1 MKKIFLTLFGIT
13 TILTARVEIIE
24 KGLAYSD
31 VLLVPQRSTVESRRQ
46 VDTRTRLTRNIWLTM
61 PLVSANMDTVT
72 EAPMAIAMA
81 QAGGIG
87 IIHRFN
93 SIEDQVKQVEKVKR
107 FRNAIIKNPL
117 TICQNATLGQARAIM
132 EEHEIKGLLVVDD
145 AGKLAGIVTSRDVR
159 FNPDEKRIIKEFMT
173 SRENLIVGTAGIS
186 VADAKQLMI
195 DNRIEKLPLVNPDNS
210 IAGLITSKDIYV
222 KTEFP
227 SASVDAGGRLLVGAA
242 IGVKD
247 EAIERAKALLEAG
260 ADVLVID
267 IAHGHSDLAINT
279 LKELKAK
286 YPDVQV
292 IAGNV
297 ATPQGTRELIEAGA
311 DAVKIGIGPGSICT
325 TRIVSGSGYP
335 QLSAVIN
342 CAQEADKY
350 GVPVIADG
358 GICYSGDITKAIAA
372 GASTVMLGSLL
383 AGTDESPGI
392 PFMKNGKKFKV
403 VRGMASFGANLGRAE
418 KDSKK
423 AKDYVPE
430 GVEALTPYKGSVL
443 EVVQQLL
450 GGLYSGMS
458 YCGVTT
464 VEQLRGN
471 GIFVEITSAGIR
483 ESHPHDVQQ
492 LVN

>member
-1 MKKIFLTLFGIT
+1 MKRVVFAFISIT
-13 TILTARVEIIE
+13 IIMNARVEIIE
-24 KGLAYSD
+24 RGLAYND

-46 VDTRTRLTRNIWLTM
+46 AETRTRLTRTLWLNM

-72 EAPMAIAMA
+72 EASMAIAMA

-93 SIEDQVKQVEKVKR
+93 SIEDQIRLVQQVKQ
-107 FRNAIIKNPL
+107 FRNAVIKCPR
-117 TICQNATLGQARAIM
+117 TICLSATLAQARALM
-132 EEHEIKGLLVVDD
+132 DEHQIKGLLVVDGD
-145 AGKLAGIVTSRDVR
+145 CKLAGIITSRDVR
-159 FNPDEKRIIKEFMT
+159 FNPDEKRLVKEFMT
-173 SRENLIVGTAGIS
+173 SREYLIVGIADIS
-186 VADAKQLMI
+186 IADAKQLMV
-195 DNRIEKLPLVNPDNS
+195 DNRIEKLPLVNADDT
-210 IAGLITSKDIYV
+210 IAGLITSKDIYL
-222 KTEFP
+222 KSEYP
-227 SASVDAGGRLLVGAA
+227 SASVDAQGRLMVGAA

-247 EAIERAKALLEAG
+247 EAITRAAALLEAG

-279 LKELKAK
+279 LKKLKEK
-286 YPDVQV
+286 FPDVQV

-372 GASTVMLGSLL
+372 GAATVMLGSLL

-403 VRGMASFGANLGRAE
+403 VRGMASFGANLGRSD
-418 KDSKK
+418 KDAKK
-423 AKDYVPE
+423 AKEYVAE

-458 YCGVTT
+458 YCGVTAI
-464 VEQLRGN
+464 EQLRGN
-471 GIFVEITSAGIR
+471 GVFVEITSAGIR

>member
-1 MKKIFLTLFGIT
+1 MKKILIVFLNIT
-13 TILTARVEIIE
+13 ALLNARVEIIE

-46 VDTRTRLTRNIWLTM
+46 VDARTRLTREIWLNM

-72 EAPMAIAMA
+72 EASMAIAMA

-93 SIEDQVKQVEKVKR
+93 SIEQQKELVKKVKQ
-107 FRNAIIKNPL
+107 FRNAVIKNPR
-117 TICQNATLGQARAIM
+117 TVSQNATLAQARVIM
-132 EEHEIKGLLVVDD
+132 EEHEIKGLLVVDE
-145 AGKLAGIVTSRDVR
+145 AGKLAGIITSRDIR
-159 FNPDEKRIIKEFMT
+159 FNPDDKRIIKEFMT
-173 SRENLIVGTAGIS
+173 PREHLIVGAADIS
-186 VADAKQLMI
+186 IADAKQLMVE
-195 DNRIEKLPLVNPDNS
+195 NRIEKLPLVNADDT
-210 IAGLITSKDIYV
+210 IAGLITSKDIYL
-222 KTEFP
+222 KSEYP
-227 SASVDAGGRLLVGAA
+227 SASVDAYGRLLVGAA
-242 IGVKD
+242 IGVKE
-247 EAIERAKALLEAG
+247 EALERAAALLEAG

-279 LKELKAK
+279 LKKLKEK
-286 YPDVQV
+286 FPHVQV

-383 AGTDESPGI
+383 AGTEESPGI

-403 VRGMASFGANLGRAE
+403 VRGMASFGANLGRSD

-423 AKDYVPE
+423 AKEYVPE
-430 GVEALTPYKGSVL
+430 GVEALTPYKGGVL

-492 LVN
+492 IVS